1 MATSAQQSA
10 PLNPVQIHLLQMFNY
25 SKSEESLN
33 ELKNVLSQYYQNKL
47 KKLTDEYWKTHNLT
61 DEMMDEFAYGH
72 DRISKK

>member
-1 MATSAQQSA
+1 MATSAQQST

-47 KKLTDEYWKTHNLT
+47 KN
-61 DEMMDEFAYGH
+61 
-72 DRISKK
+72 